1 MSDLYYA
8 IDFAE
13 LNDAALHS
21 TPHRGLFVKKVLF
34 AAVALAAISAPA
46 YAQDA
51 SNFGGAKIGAV
62 IGYDRVRLEVEDEGS
77 GSKDGFLYGVTA
89 GYDLDLGTA
98 VIGVEGEF
106 ADASTK
112 ETVGDLA
119 VDGFEASLRAERDL
133 YIGARLG
140 FPVSPIIMLYAKGG
154 YTNAKFKLSATD
166 GVDSFSASDE
176 LDGYRIGGGVE
187 YTNGQAFGRLEYR
200 YSDYGRYKVD
210 GVDTGIDASRHQI
223 AVVGGWRF

>member
-1 MSDLYYA
+1 MKNVL
-8 IDFAE
+8 I
-13 LNDAALHS
+13 AA
-21 TPHRGLFVKKVLF
+21 
-34 AAVALAAISAPA
+34 AALAAVSAPA
-46 YAQDA
+46 YAQEP

-62 IGYDRVRLEVEDEGS
+62 IGYDKVRLEVEDES

-89 GYDLDLGTA
+89 GYDFDLGSA
-98 VIGVEGEF
+98 VVGIEGEF
-106 ADASTK
+106 ADATTK

-133 YIGARLG
+133 YVGARLG
-140 FPVSPIIMLYAKGG
+140 FKASDTILVYAKGG
-154 YTNAKFKLSATD
+154 YTNAKFKLTATD
-166 GVDSFSASDE
+166 GVDTLTASDE
-176 LDGYRIGGGVE
+176 LDGYRIGAGVE

-210 GVDTGIDASRHQI
+210 GVDTGIDASRHQV

>member
-1 MSDLYYA
+1 MKNVL
-8 IDFAE
+8 
-13 LNDAALHS
+13 LAA
-21 TPHRGLFVKKVLF
+21 T
-34 AAVALAAISAPA
+34 ALAAISAPA
-46 YAQDA
+46 HAQEA

-62 IGYDRVRLEVEDEGS
+62 IGYDKVRLEVEDES

-89 GYDLDLGTA
+89 GYDFDLGSA
-98 VIGVEGEF
+98 VVGIEGEF
-106 ADASTK
+106 ADATTK

-133 YIGARLG
+133 YVGARLG
-140 FPVSPIIMLYAKGG
+140 FKASDTILIYAKGG
-154 YTNAKFKLSATD
+154 YANAKFKLTATD
-166 GVDSFSASDE
+166 GVDTLTASDE
-176 LDGYRIGGGVE
+176 LDGYRIGAGVE

-210 GVDTGIDASRHQI
+210 GVDTGIDASRHQV

>member
-1 MSDLYYA
+1 MKNILIA
-8 IDFAE
+8 T
-13 LNDAALHS
+13 AALS
-21 TPHRGLFVKKVLF
+21 
-34 AAVALAAISAPA
+34 AVSAPA
-46 YAQDA
+46 FAQEA

-62 IGYDRVRLEVEDEGS
+62 IGYDKVRLETEDFGN
-77 GSKDGFLYGVTA
+77 GSKDGFLYGITA
-89 GYDLDLGTA
+89 GYDFDLGTA

-106 ADASTK
+106 ADATTK

-119 VDGFEASLRAERDL
+119 VDGIEASLRAERDL
-133 YIGARLG
+133 YIGARVG
-140 FPVSPIIMLYAKGG
+140 FPVSPSVMLYAKAG

-166 GVDSFSASDE
+166 GVDSFSESDE
-176 LDGYRIGGGVE
+176 LDGYRVGGGVE

-210 GVDTGIDASRHQI
+210 GVDTGIDASRHQV

>member
-1 MSDLYYA
+1 MKNVL
-8 IDFAE
+8 I
-13 LNDAALHS
+13 AAATL
-21 TPHRGLFVKKVLF
+21 T
-34 AAVALAAISAPA
+34 AISAPA
-46 YAQDA
+46 YAQEA

-62 IGYDRVRLEVEDEGS
+62 IGYDKVRLESEDFGS

-89 GYDLDLGTA
+89 GYDFDLGSA
-98 VIGVEGEF
+98 VVGIEGEF
-106 ADASTK
+106 ADATTK

-133 YIGARLG
+133 YVGARLG
-140 FPVSPIIMLYAKGG
+140 FKASNTILVYAKGG
-154 YTNAKFKLSATD
+154 YTNAKFKLTATD
-166 GVDSFSASDE
+166 GVDTFSASDE
-176 LDGYRIGGGVE
+176 LDGYRIGAGVE

-210 GVDTGIDASRHQI
+210 GVDTGIDASRHQV